1 MIKRSINIMISMHSK
16 RAFFWGISVLTLF
29 LLLSTSCSNTKF
41 LKGDEK
47 LYTRTWFKWKGKKN
61 VERMP
66 YKAYDVVYTGYVRTN
81 WNYVTFSRSG
91 LAFYNYMKPSRTWG
105 LRHYIWSVMSKPPVL
120 LSQVKPE
127 SRLLKIQQSL
137 FDQGHFDSQVSLELR
152 YKGKD
157 KKRVQAIYTLDMK
170 DSYHYRS
177 YHYLSRGAAFD
188 KLIVSDLP
196 NSNIKVGDEYWL
208 LNIKNERQRV
218 ADMLRNEGYFFFKP
232 DFFIF
237 DMDTTVGQKKIDAD
251 MRVKPNIAAYKKE
264 KYSVNSLRIYFEV
277 DRDSIDAIAL
287 EFDTV
292 NHIYFQPQKFFK
304 QKYIN
309 RVISI
314 LNDSIFKLDN
324 HKNTLS
330 YINGFGIFKQV
341 EMVYSVDSTKNNSLN
356 ANLFL
361 NPINPVSVSFEMN
374 FATKSN
380 DFLGPSAVLSL
391 THANVFHGAERLSL
405 ELDGGIE
412 WQKASKRQEYNLG
425 FNSYEVGVK
434 TVLEFPRF
442 LLPFKLKRQ
451 SKKYI
456 PKTYTIL
463 GYKMIRRV
471 KYYQMSLIHANF
483 GYKWRADNRLLW
495 KIEPLTFNYIKT
507 IGKSQEFSDYLLQY
521 PSVAR
526 SFDEQFILGSTYSL
540 TLDRVTKKNIFKN
553 VYNNITIDLAGNMLN
568 LFSVGSENTGGP
580 DDVLGVNYSQYI
592 KVTNDFRY
600 YLHISPVT
608 QLVTRVLVGVGVP
621 YNKSTV
627 LPYIKQYFAGG
638 SNDLR
643 AFYARTIGPGSY
655 KKDNTNTNI
664 LLDQSGEIKL
674 IGNIEYRFPIT
685 YKLEGAVFLD
695 AGNVWLINED
705 TSRVGGKFEFN
716 RFYKEIAVGAG
727 FGVRVN
733 LDYVVIRLDAAIPLR
748 RPYKEFDK
756 YWTFTSPH
764 LWRDYIL
771 SFAIGYPF

>member
-1 MIKRSINIMISMHSK
+1 MHRKPRYKTKLSLLKRLTPLRIMMVLLFAVLIS
-16 RAFFWGISVLTLF
+16 
-29 LLLSTSCSNTKF
+29 SCSNTKF
-41 LKGDEK
+41 LKDDEK

-66 YKAYDVVYTGYVRTN
+66 YKAYDVVSTGYVRTN

-91 LAFYNYMKPSRTWG
+91 LAFYNYMQPTSNWG
-105 LRHYIWSVMSKPPVL
+105 VRHYIWSVMSKPPVL
-120 LSQVKPE
+120 LSYVKPE
-127 SRLLKIQQSL
+127 QRLLKMQQSL
-137 FDQGHFDSQVSLELR
+137 FDQGHFDTKISLELR

-157 KKRVQAIYTLDMK
+157 QKRVQAIYTIDVK
-170 DSYHYRS
+170 DSYRYRS
-177 YHYLSRGAAFD
+177 YNYYSRGNDFD
-188 KLIVSDLP
+188 QLILNDLP

-218 ADMLRNEGYFFFKP
+218 ADLLRNEGYFFFKP

-237 DMDTTVGQKKIDAD
+237 DMDTTVGNKKIDAAL
-251 MRVKPNIAAYKKE
+251 RVKPDVPAYKKE
-264 KYSVNSLRIYFEV
+264 KYSVNSLRIYFET
-277 DRDSIDAIAL
+277 DRDSIDA
-287 EFDTV
+287 V
-292 NHIYFQPQKFFK
+292 NLKYDSVNNVYYQEQNFFK

-309 RVISI
+309 REISI
-314 LNDSIFKLDN
+314 LDDSIFTLDN

-330 YINGFGIFKQV
+330 YTNGFGIFKQV
-341 EMVYSVDSTKNNSLN
+341 EMVYSVDSTKDNSLN
-356 ANLFL
+356 ANMFL
-361 NPINPVSVSFEMN
+361 RPIDPVSASLEMN

-391 THANVFHGAERLSL
+391 VHANVFHGAEKLSL
-405 ELDGGIE
+405 QLDGGLE
-412 WQKASKRQEYNLG
+412 WQKASKRKEYNLG
-425 FNSYEVGVK
+425 FNSFEVGVK

-442 LLPFKLKRQ
+442 LLPFKVKKQ

-456 PKTYTIL
+456 PKTYSII

-471 KYYQMSLIHANF
+471 KYYQMSLVHANF
-483 GYKWRADNRLLW
+483 GYKWRADNELVW
-495 KIEPLTFNYIKT
+495 KLEPLTFNYITT
-507 IGKSQEFSDYLLQY
+507 IGKSQEFTDYLNKY

-526 SFDEQFILGSTYSL
+526 SFDEQFVLGSTYSL
-540 TLDRVTKKNIFKN
+540 TIERISKRNMFKN
-553 VYNNITIDLAGNMLN
+553 FYNSVTVDLAGNLIN
-568 LFSVGSENTGGP
+568 AFSGKSNNGP
-580 DDVLGVNYSQYI
+580 DDILGVNYSQYFKI
-592 KVTNDFRY
+592 TNDFRH
-600 YLHISPVT
+600 YLHISPVKK
-608 QLVTRVLVGVGVP
+608 LVTRVLVGVGVP

-655 KKDNTNTNI
+655 KKDNTDSDI

-685 YKLEGAVFLD
+685 YKLDGAVFLD

-727 FGVRVN
+727 FGLRVN
-733 LDYVVIRLDAAIPLR
+733 LDYVIIRLDASIPLR
-748 RPYKEFDK
+748 RPYKESDK
-756 YWTFTSPH
+756 YWTFSSPY

>member
-1 MIKRSINIMISMHSK
+1 MIKGVVHNIASARSKGRFLWFAAMSLL
-16 RAFFWGISVLTLF
+16 FVLV
-29 LLLSTSCSNTKF
+29 LSSCSNTKF
-41 LKGDEK
+41 LKDDEK

-61 VERMP
+61 VERLP

-91 LAFYNYMKPSRTWG
+91 LTFYNYMKPSRTWG
-105 LRHYIWSVMSKPPVL
+105 VRHYIWSVMSKPPVL
-120 LSQVKPE
+120 LSYVKPE
-127 SRLLKIQQSL
+127 QRLKKMQQSL
-137 FDQGHFDSQVSLELR
+137 FDQGHFDSKISLELR

-157 KKRVQAIYTLDMK
+157 KKRVQAIYTINMK
-170 DSYHYRS
+170 ESYHYRS
-177 YHYLSRGAAFD
+177 YNYFSRGTSYD
-188 KLIVSDLP
+188 KLILEDMP
-196 NSNIKVGDEYWL
+196 NSKIKVGDEYWL

-218 ADMLRNEGYFFFKP
+218 ADMLRNEGYFFFNP

-237 DMDTTVGQKKIDAD
+237 DMDTTVGNKKIDAIL
-251 MRVKPNIAAYKKE
+251 RVKSDIAPYKKE
-264 KYSVNSLRIYFEV
+264 KYSVNNLRIYFEV
-277 DRDSIDAIAL
+277 NRDSIDDIDL
-287 EFDTV
+287 KYDSTNRVYYQEQD
-292 NHIYFQPQKFFK
+292 FFK

-309 RVISI
+309 REISI
-314 LNDSIFKLDN
+314 LDDSIFKLDN

-341 EMVYSVDSTKNNSLN
+341 EMVYSIDSTKENSLN

-361 NPINPVSVSFEMN
+361 NPIAPISTSLEVN

-391 THANVFHGAERLSL
+391 AHANAFHGAEKLSL
-405 ELDGGIE
+405 QLDGGIE
-412 WQKASKRQEYNLG
+412 WQKASKRKEYSLG
-425 FNSYEVGVK
+425 FNSFEIGVK

-442 LLPFKLKRQ
+442 LLPFKLKKQ

-471 KYYQMSLIHANF
+471 KYYQMSLVHANF
-483 GYKWRADNRLLW
+483 GYKWHADNGLRW
-495 KIEPLTFNYIKT
+495 KIEPLTFNYITT
-507 IGKSQEFSDYLLQY
+507 IGKSQEFSDYLDKY

-526 SFDEQFILGSTYSL
+526 SFDEQFILGSTYSM
-540 TLDRVTKKNIFKN
+540 TIERISKRNVFKN
-553 VYNNITIDLAGNMLN
+553 FYNNITIDLAGNVIN
-568 LFSVGSENTGGP
+568 AFANKVSNGP
-580 DDVLGVNYSQYI
+580 DDILGVNYSQYFKI
-592 KVTNDFRY
+592 TNDFRH
-600 YLHISPVT
+600 YLHISPVKK
-608 QLVTRVLVGVGVP
+608 LVTRVLVGVGVP

-685 YKLEGAVFLD
+685 YKLDGAVFLD

-727 FGVRVN
+727 VGLRIN
-733 LDYVVIRLDAAIPLR
+733 LDYVVMRLDVALPLR
-748 RPYKEFDK
+748 RPYKDFDK
-756 YWTFTSPH
+756 YWTFSSPY

>member
-1 MIKRSINIMISMHSK
+1 MIYRIIDKLTTLITKRK
-16 RAFFWGISVLTLF
+16 F
-29 LLLSTSCSNTKF
+29 LLAIGMSLLFVILSTSCSNTKF
-41 LKGDEK
+41 LKDDEK
-47 LYTRTWFKWKGKKN
+47 LYTRTWFKWKGKKK

-66 YKAYDVVYTGYVRTN
+66 YKAYDVIYTGYVRTN
-81 WNYVTFSRSG
+81 WNYFTFSRSG
-91 LAFYNYMKPSRTWG
+91 LAFYNYMQPSRTWG
-105 LRHYIWSVMSKPPVL
+105 VRHYIWSVMSKPPVL
-120 LSQVKPE
+120 LSYVKPE
-127 SRLLKIQQSL
+127 ARLLKMQQSL
-137 FDQGHFDSQVSLELR
+137 FDQGHFDSQISLELR

-157 KKRVQAIYTLDMK
+157 QKRVQAIYTINMK

-177 YHYLSRGAAFD
+177 YHYFSRGTAYD
-188 KLIVSDLP
+188 KLILKDLP
-196 NSNIKVGDEYWL
+196 NSKIKVGDEYWL

-218 ADMLRNEGYFFFKP
+218 ADMLRNKGYFFFNP

-237 DMDTTVGQKKIDAD
+237 DMDTTVGAKKIDAT
-251 MRVKPNIAAYKKE
+251 MRIKSDIQDYKKE
-264 KYSVNSLRIYFEV
+264 KYGVNSLRVFFETN
-277 DRDSIDAIAL
+277 RDSIDGVDL
-287 EFDTV
+287 KYDSV
-292 NHIYFQPQKFFK
+292 NHIYYQEQKFFK

-309 RVISI
+309 REISI
-314 LNDSIFKLDN
+314 LDDSIFKLDN

-341 EMVYSVDSTKNNSLN
+341 QMVYSVDSTKGNSLN

-361 NPINPVSVSFEMN
+361 NPIDPISTSLEMN

-380 DFLGPSAVLSL
+380 DFLGPSAVISL
-391 THANVFHGAERLSL
+391 VHANVFHGAEKLSL
-405 ELDGGIE
+405 QLDGGIE
-412 WQKASKRQEYNLG
+412 WQKASKRKEYNLG
-425 FNSYEVGVK
+425 FNSFEVGVK
-434 TVLEFPRF
+434 TLLEFPRF
-442 LLPFKLKRQ
+442 LLPFKLKKQ

-456 PKTYTIL
+456 PQTYAIV

-471 KYYQMSLIHANF
+471 KYYQMSLVHANF
-483 GYKWRADNRLLW
+483 GYKWHSDNELLW
-495 KIEPLTFNYIKT
+495 KIEPLTFNYITT
-507 IGKSQEFSDYLLQY
+507 IGKSQEFSDYLAKY

-540 TLDRVTKKNIFKN
+540 TLERISKKNKYKN
-553 VYNNITIDLAGNMLN
+553 FYNNTTVDLAGNLIN
-568 LFSVGSENTGGP
+568 VFTGGGNAGSP
-580 DDVLGVNYSQYI
+580 DDIFGVNYSQYI
-592 KVTNDFRY
+592 KLTNDFRH

-608 QLVTRVLVGVGVP
+608 KLVTRVLVGVGVP

-674 IGNIEYRFPIT
+674 IGNLEYRFPIT
-685 YKLEGAVFLD
+685 YKLDGAVFVD

-705 TSRVGGKFEFN
+705 STRAGGKFEFN

-727 FGVRVN
+727 FGLRVN

-748 RPYKEFDK
+748 RPYKDFDK
-756 YWTFTSPH
+756 YWTFSSPY

>member
-1 MIKRSINIMISMHSK
+1 MIEIAINKLSMQMSK
-16 RAFFWGISVLTLF
+16 RRFLLAIGMSLLF
-29 LLLSTSCSNTKF
+29 MLLSTSCSNTKF

-47 LYTRTWFKWKGKKN
+47 LYTRTWFKWKGKKK

-81 WNYVTFSRSG
+81 WNYFTFSRSG
-91 LAFYNYMKPSRTWG
+91 LAFYNYTKPSRTWG

-120 LSQVKPE
+120 LSDVKPKA
-127 SRLLKIQQSL
+127 RLLKMQQSL
-137 FDQGHFDSQVSLELR
+137 FDQGHFDSDISLELR

-157 KKRVQAIYTLDMK
+157 QKRVQAIYTINMK
-170 DSYHYRS
+170 ESYHYQS
-177 YHYLSRGAAFD
+177 YRYLSRGTAYD
-188 KLIVSDLP
+188 KLILNDLP
-196 NSNIKVGDEYWL
+196 NSKIKVGDEYWL

-218 ADMLRNEGYFFFKP
+218 ADMLRNKGYFFFNP
-232 DFFIF
+232 NFFIF
-237 DMDTTVGQKKIDAD
+237 DMDTTVGQKKIDAVL
-251 MRVKPNIAAYKKE
+251 RIKPDVPAYKKE
-264 KYSVNSLRIYFEV
+264 KYSVNNLRIFFETN
-277 DRDSIDAIAL
+277 RDSIDNIDL
-287 EFDTV
+287 KYDSI
-292 NHIYFQPQKFFK
+292 NHIYYQKQKFFK

-309 RVISI
+309 REISI
-314 LNDSIFKLDN
+314 LDDSIFKLEN
-324 HKNTLS
+324 HNNTLS

-341 EMVYSVDSTKNNSLN
+341 EMVYSVDSTKENSLN

-361 NPINPVSVSFEMN
+361 NPIDPISTSLEMN

-380 DFLGPSAVLSL
+380 DFLGPSAIISL
-391 THANVFHGAERLSL
+391 VHANAFHGAEKLSL
-405 ELDGGIE
+405 QFDGGIE
-412 WQKASKRQEYNLG
+412 WQKASKRKEYNLG
-425 FNSYEVGVK
+425 FNSFEVGVK
-434 TVLEFPRF
+434 TLLEFPRF
-442 LLPFKLKRQ
+442 LLPFKLKKQ

-456 PKTYTIL
+456 PQTYSIL

-471 KYYQMSLIHANF
+471 KYYQMSLVHANF
-483 GYKWRADNRLLW
+483 GYKWHSDNELLW
-495 KIEPLTFNYIKT
+495 KIEPLTFNYITT
-507 IGKSQEFSDYLLQY
+507 IGKSQEFSDYLAKY

-540 TLDRVTKKNIFKN
+540 TLERISGKNKYKN
-553 VYNNITIDLAGNMLN
+553 FYDNITIDLAGNLINM
-568 LFSVGSENTGGP
+568 FTSGGTASAP
-580 DDVLGVNYSQYI
+580 GDILGVNYSQYI
-592 KVTNDFRY
+592 KLTNDFRH

-608 QLVTRVLVGVGVP
+608 KLVTRVLVGVGVP

-655 KKDNTNTNI
+655 KKDNKNTNI

-674 IGNIEYRFPIT
+674 IGNLEYRFPIT
-685 YKLEGAVFLD
+685 YKLDGAVFVD

-705 TSRVGGKFEFN
+705 SSRVGGKFEFN

-727 FGVRVN
+727 FGLRVN

-748 RPYKEFDK
+748 RPYKDFDK
-756 YWTFTSPH
+756 YWTFSSPY

>member
-1 MIKRSINIMISMHSK
+1 MTIRSINRVISTHSK
-16 RAFFWGISVLTLF
+16 RAVFLGISVLTLF

-47 LYTRTWFKWKGKKN
+47 LYTRTWFKWKGKKK

-105 LRHYIWSVMSKPPVL
+105 FRHYIWSVMSKPPVL

-170 DSYHYRS
+170 ESYHYRS
-177 YHYLSRGAAFD
+177 YHYISHGTAFD
-188 KLIVSDLP
+188 KLIIKDLP
-196 NSNIKVGDEYWL
+196 NSIIKVGDEYWL

-218 ADMLRNEGYFFFKP
+218 ADMLRNKGYFFFKP
-232 DFFIF
+232 DFLIF
-237 DMDTTVGQKKIDAD
+237 DMDTTVGQKKIDSK

-264 KYSVNSLRIYFEV
+264 KYSVNSLRIYFDV
-277 DRDSIDAIAL
+277 DRDSIDAITL
-287 EFDTV
+287 DYDTA
-292 NHIYFQPQKFFK
+292 NHIYYQPQKFFK

-442 LLPFKLKRQ
+442 LLPFKLKNQ
-451 SKKYI
+451 SKRYI

-507 IGKSQEFSDYLLQY
+507 IGKSQEFSDYLLKY

-540 TLDRVTKKNIFKN
+540 TLDRVTKKNMFKN

-568 LFSVGSENTGGP
+568 LFSVGSKNTGGP
-580 DDVLGVNYSQYI
+580 DNVLGVNYSQYI
-592 KVTNDFRY
+592 KVTNDFRH

-608 QLVTRVLVGVGVP
+608 QLVTRVLVGVGLP

-685 YKLEGAVFLD
+685 YKLDGAVFLD

-748 RPYKEFDK
+748 RPYKDFDN
-756 YWTFTSPH
+756 YWTFTSPY